1 VKPCC
6 RAAAAPVPGA
16 SAPRASRTAIAGAR
30 RQGAPQRR
38 CTRVSGAVIAP
49 RLPGVIANAPDG
61 RRSRSAEAQDLPRL
75 VRALRDRFSVAQLRV
90 AAILGGGAV
99 GALTRAGVGRA
110 FPVRPGAWPWATF
123 TVNLAG
129 AFVLAWITT
138 RLAEMVAPTRYWRL
152 LIGTGFCGALTTFS
166 TFQVETIRLARD
178 GHAALGFAYAAVSM
192 TLGMAAAIGA
202 TVLARRQRY
211 G

>member
-1 VKPCC
+1 VTADAPDRRPS
-6 RAAAAPVPGA
+6 RAAA
-16 SAPRASRTAIAGAR
+16 RH
-30 RQGAPQRR
+30 
-38 CTRVSGAVIAP
+38 
-49 RLPGVIANAPDG
+49 
-61 RRSRSAEAQDLPRL
+61 DLPAL
-75 VRALRDRFSVAQLRV
+75 VAVLRDRFSAAQLRV
-90 AAILGGGAV
+90 AAVVVGGAV
-99 GALTRAGVGRA
+99 GALARAGVGRA
-110 FPVRPGAWPWATF
+110 IPVRPGAWPWATF

-152 LIGTGFCGALTTFS
+152 LVGTGFCGALTTFS

-178 GHAALGFAYAAVSM
+178 GHPALGFAYAAVSM
-192 TLGMAAAIGA
+192 AIGLAAAIGA

>member
-1 VKPCC
+1 M
-6 RAAAAPVPGA
+6 
-16 SAPRASRTAIAGAR
+16 T
-30 RQGAPQRR
+30 
-38 CTRVSGAVIAP
+38 
-49 RLPGVIANAPDG
+49 ANASDG
-61 RRSRSAEAQDLPRL
+61 PRPRVAEAHDVAAI
-75 VRALRDRFSVAQLRV
+75 VRVLRGRFSVAQLRV
-90 AAILGGGAV
+90 AAILAGGAA

-110 FPVRPGAWPWATF
+110 LPVRPGAWPWATF
-123 TVNLAG
+123 AVNIAG

-192 TLGMAAAIGA
+192 AVGLAAVVGA
-202 TVLARRQRY
+202 SLLARRHRY

>member
-1 VKPCC
+1 M
-6 RAAAAPVPGA
+6 
-16 SAPRASRTAIAGAR
+16 
-30 RQGAPQRR
+30 
-38 CTRVSGAVIAP
+38 P
-49 RLPGVIANAPDG
+49 RLRAVTADASDG
-61 RRSRSAEAQDLPRL
+61 RRPRTAAHHYVPPV
-75 VRALRDRFSVAQLRV
+75 VRVLRDRFSVTQLRV

-110 FPVRPGAWPWATF
+110 IPVTAGAWPWATF
-123 TVNLAG
+123 SVNIAG

-152 LIGTGFCGALTTFS
+152 LVGTGFCGALTTFS
-166 TFQVETIRLARD
+166 TFQVETINLARD

-192 TLGMAAAIGA
+192 AVGLAAAIGA
-202 TVLARRQRY
+202 TLLARRHRY